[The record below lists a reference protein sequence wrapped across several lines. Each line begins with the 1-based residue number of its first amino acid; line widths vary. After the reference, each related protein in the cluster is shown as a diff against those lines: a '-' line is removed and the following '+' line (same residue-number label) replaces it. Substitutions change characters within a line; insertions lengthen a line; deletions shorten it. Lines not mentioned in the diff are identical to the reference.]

1 MVVVGWGGWGR
12 SSSTSDSHSSAIR
25 FDKEKKKKKKKGPG
39 ALGEGKLCRHVSK
52 MPQVFDGVAT
62 RVRAVFTLW
71 ANF

>member
-1 MVVVGWGGWGR
+1 LTR
-12 SSSTSDSHSSAIR
+12 K
-25 FDKEKKKKKKKGPG
+25 KEKKKKKGPG